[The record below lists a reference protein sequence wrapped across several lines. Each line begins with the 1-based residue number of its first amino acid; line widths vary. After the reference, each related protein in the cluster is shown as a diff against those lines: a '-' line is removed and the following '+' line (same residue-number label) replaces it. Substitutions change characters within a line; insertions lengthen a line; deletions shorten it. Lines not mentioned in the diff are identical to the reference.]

1 MSLPIGTALKD
12 GFTRVANRAGA
23 TLLVAY
29 LVVNVV
35 YLVAMNSAM
44 KTYFTQ
50 NGIETMGT
58 FSPAVDLPLAA
69 SGTLTVVSLLA
80 TVYLFVVAI
89 RTFVAGERHS
99 IRSDHLTGGVAL
111 ALVNLVVGYI
121 VYSIVVTI
129 GFVLLFVPG
138 VFLMVVLTFWP
149 IYVAVEGDNLVAGM
163 RKSWNLTEG
172 SRISLFLL
180 GLVIVGIGFAFGA
193 VFGIS
198 AFVVTLAGL
207 DQAIVN
213 VVPIVVI
220 APISLDSLGV
230 LARAFNP
237 LRGDAS
243 GIDGGESNT
252 ADAPSTPA

>member
-69 SGTLTVVSLLA
+69 SGALTVVSLLA

-129 GFVLLFVPG
+129 GFVLIIIPG
-138 VFLMVVLTFWP
+138 IFLMVVLTFWP

-163 RKSWNLTEG
+163 RKSWRLTEG
-172 SRISLFLL
+172 DRFALFAL
-180 GLVIVGIGFAFGA
+180 GAVIVGIGFAFGA
-193 VFGIS
+193 VFGIG

-207 DQAIVN
+207 DQAIIN
-213 VVPIVVI
+213 VVQIVVI
-220 APISLDSLGV
+220 APISLYSLGV
-230 LARAFNP
+230 LTSAFNL
-237 LRGDAS
+237 LRGDTG
-243 GIDGGESNT
+243 GIDGSESTT